1 MASRFPFFIAFFV
14 LLASNQVMAQ
24 AYRFLNLPA
33 SPRLAA
39 LGGQPVSLPDASAA
53 MAHANPAYLT
63 SAHHRQFTS
72 SIARQV
78 GDISLGYASFAY
90 DLPSLGTLSASVRYA
105 GYGTLT
111 QRDATGQA
119 LANFGA
125 YDVAATLGYATTV
138 GPALRYGITL
148 NLIRSDYT
156 HAASTAW
163 SVSGGLLY
171 ALPEQQ
177 GTIGVA
183 LLNAGN
189 QFSGFNGLREPLPF
203 DVRAGYSRKLLYL
216 PLRLSFT
223 GNRLLDWDIPLAEH
237 LELGGEFLFSDS
249 FIFRIGYNHQAHE
262 DLKTDNRIDLS
273 GVGVGVG
280 LRIKGVRIDMS
291 RTSQSVV
298 GPIHHLGTTIHF

>member
-1 MASRFPFFIAFFV
+1 MASRIPFFIV
-14 LLASNQVMAQ
+14 ILLLLAPNPVMAQ
-24 AYRFLNLPA
+24 IYRFLNLPA

-39 LGGQPVSLPDASAA
+39 LGGQPVSLPDATAA
-53 MAHANPAYLT
+53 MAHANPAYLA

-72 SIARQV
+72 SIARQF
-78 GDISLGYASFAY
+78 GDITLGFASFAY
-90 DLPSLGTLSASVRYA
+90 DIPRLGTLNASLRYA

-111 QRDATGQA
+111 ERDATGQT
-119 LANFGA
+119 LGNFGA
-125 YDVAATLGYATTV
+125 YDVAAALGFATSL
-138 GPALRYGITL
+138 GPALQYGLAL
-148 NLIRSDYT
+148 NLIRSDYA

-171 ALPEQQ
+171 ALPTRQ
-177 GTIGVA
+177 GTVGVS

-189 QFSGFNGLREPLPF
+189 QFSSFNGLKESLPF
-203 DVRAGYSRKLLYL
+203 DLRAGYSRKLMYL
-216 PLRLSFT
+216 PLRLTFT
-223 GNRLLDWDIPLAEH
+223 GNQLHEWDIPLAEH
-237 LELGGEFLFSDS
+237 LELGGEFLFSES
-249 FIFRIGYNHQAHE
+249 FIVRIGYNHQAHE

-273 GVGVGVG
+273 GVGVGIG

>member
-1 MASRFPFFIAFFV
+1 MASRIPFFIVCAV
-14 LLASNQVMAQ
+14 LLAPNPAMAQ
-24 AYRFLNLPA
+24 VYRFLNLPA

-53 MAHANPAYLT
+53 MAHANPAYLA
-63 SAHHRQFTS
+63 SSHHRQFTS

-78 GDISLGYASFAY
+78 GDITLGYAAFAY
-90 DLPSLGTLSASVRYA
+90 DLPRLGTLSAAVRYA
-105 GYGTLT
+105 GYGSLT
-111 QRDATGQA
+111 ERDATGQA
-119 LANFGA
+119 LATFGA
-125 YDVAATLGYATTV
+125 YDMAATLGYATSV
-138 GPALRYGITL
+138 GSALRYGLSL

-171 ALPEQQ
+171 TLPEQL

-189 QFSGFNGLREPLPF
+189 QFSGFNDTREPLPF

-216 PLRLSFT
+216 PLRLTFT
-223 GNRLLDWDIPLAEH
+223 GNRLHDWDIPVAEH
-237 LELGGEFLFSDS
+237 LELGGEFLFSES
-249 FIFRIGYNHQAHE
+249 FIVRIGYNHQAHE

-298 GPIHHLGTTIHF
+298 GPIHHVGTTIHF

>member
-1 MASRFPFFIAFFV
+1 MASRIPFFIACLVF
-14 LLASNQVMAQ
+14 LASNQAMAQ

-53 MAHANPAYLT
+53 MAHANPAYLA

-72 SIARQV
+72 SVASQV
-78 GDISLGYASFAY
+78 GDITLGYASFAY
-90 DLPSLGTLSASVRYA
+90 DLPDLGTLSASVRYA

-111 QRDATGQA
+111 QRDAAGQA
-119 LANFGA
+119 LGNFGA
-125 YDVAATLGYATTV
+125 YDVAATLGYATSV
-138 GPALRYGITL
+138 GRSLRYGLAL

-171 ALPEQQ
+171 TLPEQQ
-177 GTIGVA
+177 GTLGVA
-183 LLNAGN
+183 LLNGGN
-189 QFSGFNGLREPLPF
+189 QFSSFNGIKEPLPF
-203 DVRAGYSRKLLYL
+203 DLRAGYSRKLLYL
-216 PLRLSFT
+216 PLRISVTANQLH
-223 GNRLLDWDIPLAEH
+223 DWEVPLAEH
-237 LELGGEFLFSDS
+237 LELGGEFLFSEA

>member
-1 MASRFPFFIAFFV
+1 MASRIPFFIVFSL
-14 LLASNQVMAQ
+14 LLAPVPGTAQV
-24 AYRFLNLPA
+24 YRFLNLPA

-53 MAHANPAYLT
+53 MAHANPAYLAST
-63 SAHHRQFTS
+63 HHRQFTS

-78 GDISLGYASFAY
+78 GDVTLGFATFAY
-90 DLPSLGTLSASVRYA
+90 DLQHLGTLSASVRYA

-111 QRDATGQA
+111 QRDAAGQA
-119 LANFGA
+119 LAGFGA

-138 GPALRYGITL
+138 GPALRYGLTL

-156 HAASTAW
+156 HTASTAW

-171 ALPEQQ
+171 TLPQQQ

-189 QFSGFNGLREPLPF
+189 QFASFNGEREDLPL
-203 DVRAGYSRKLLYL
+203 DLRAGYSRKLQYL
-216 PLRLSFT
+216 PLRLTFT
-223 GNRLLDWDIPLAEH
+223 GSRLHDRDLSLAEH
-237 LELGGEFLFSDS
+237 LEAGGEFLFSES
-249 FIFRIGYNHQAHE
+249 FIFRLGYNHLAHE
-262 DLKTDNRIDLS
+262 DLKTDNRIDMS
-273 GVGVGVG
+273 GVGIGIG
-280 LRIKGVRIDMS
+280 LRIKGVRVDMS

-298 GPIHHLGTTIHF
+298 GPIHHLGTTVHF